1 MPYDKMRD
9 YAETIYHVFKM
20 VHEKAEKQQDK
31 KMKYIGALIFKY
43 LSKIVTENKINLK
56 DVEEVLNINLIPVFE
71 YINFNNIKLFD
82 FDNIKME
89 DVDITKDADIER
101 YVLSH
106 VYYITQ
112 K

>member
-9 YAETIYHVFKM
+9 FAETIYHVFKM
-20 VHEKAEKQQDK
+20 VNDKADRQRDK

-43 LSKIVTENKINLK
+43 LSKIVTENKLNLK
-56 DVEEVLNINLIPVFE
+56 DVEEVSNINLIPVFE
-71 YINFNNIKLFD
+71 YINFNIK
-82 FDNIKME
+82 IE
-89 DVDITKDADIER
+89 DVDITKDDDIER
-101 YVLSH
+101 FVLSH

>member
-9 YAETIYHVFKM
+9 FAETIYHVFKM
-20 VHEKAEKQQDK
+20 VNDKADRQRDK

-56 DVEEVLNINLIPVFE
+56 DVEEVSNINLIPVFE
-71 YINFNNIKLFD
+71 YINFNNIELFD
-82 FDNIKME
+82 FDNIKIE
-89 DVDITKDADIER
+89 DVDITKDDDIER
-101 YVLSH
+101 FVLSH

>member
-1 MPYDKMRD
+1 MRD

-20 VHEKAEKQQDK
+20 VNEKAEKQQDK